1 MKHKVLIVDDE
12 DYIREELVEFLTHQ
26 GYDCEEASGVEPA
39 LAALHRNSEP
49 AIVVTDIRMPG
60 RDGFDLL
67 NSAKAEVEQDL
78 EFIIMT
84 GHGGIKEV
92 IRGLELGAHDVLQ
105 KPIHLKYLLYVV
117 ERANGMLY
125 LRRSER
131 LHQESLKAEVE
142 TKTAEV
148 RWRLEEIKKGF
159 ADALDILA
167 MASDYKDSKTDNH
180 FKSIGA
186 YSRIL
191 TSELGWS
198 PERQELI
205 ELAAPL
211 RDVGNIGMPGA
222 VLLKPGKLSSDEM
235 VVIKEHPEI
244 GHRILSRSGHL
255 VMQTAANIAWA
266 HHERWDGSGYPRG
279 LKGEEIPVEARIV
292 AFADIYHALR
302 LERPY
307 KPAFDH
313 ETALKIM
320 LEGDSR
326 VMPEHFDP
334 DFLKIFRSRSDEF
347 ARAFYELA
355 D

>member
-1 MKHKVLIVDDE
+1 MKHRVLIVDDE
-12 DYIREELVEFLTHQ
+12 DYIREELVEFLTYQ
-26 GYDCEEASGVEPA
+26 GFDCEEASGVEPA

-49 AIVVTDIRMPG
+49 AIVLTDIRMPG

-84 GHGGIKEV
+84 GHGGIKDV
-92 IRGLELGAHDVLQ
+92 IGGFELGALDVLQ
-105 KPIHLKYLLYVV
+105 KPIHLKYLLHVV

-125 LRRSER
+125 LRRSGR
-131 LHQESLKAEVE
+131 LHQQSLKAEVE
-142 TKTAEV
+142 TKTVEV
-148 RWRLEEIKKGF
+148 RCLLEEIKKGH
-159 ADALDILA
+159 ADTLDILA
-167 MASDYKDSKTDNH
+167 MAADYEDSKTDNH
-180 FKSIGA
+180 IKCIGA

-191 TSELGWS
+191 TVELGWA

-211 RDVGNIGMPGA
+211 RDVGKICIPGA
-222 VLLKPGKLSSDEM
+222 VLLKPGNLSSDEM
-235 VVIKEHPEI
+235 AVIKEHPEI

-255 VMQTAANIAWA
+255 VMEIAANIAWA

-279 LKGEEIPVEARIV
+279 LKGEEIPVEARI
-292 AFADIYHALR
+292 AAIADIYHALR
-302 LERPY
+302 SERPH

-320 LEGDSR
+320 IEGDGR

-334 DFLKIFRSRSDEF
+334 DFLKIFRNRSDEF